1 VTAVETTY
9 ARTRVDAFAA
19 STLVGLCLIWGLSQ
33 VAVKVANLGLQP
45 VFQGGVR
52 SLLGTV
58 LVILWCRFR
67 GISLTTRDGTLTAGI
82 VAGLLFGLEFI
93 LLYVALDYT
102 SVSRGI
108 VFLYVAPIVVAI
120 GAHFLIPGERLTPI
134 RIAGFVAA
142 FAGIVLC
149 FSDRLSV
156 PSPEAW
162 IGDLLCLIGAFAWG
176 ATTLVIKTSTLNRT
190 RPEKVLAY
198 QLAVSAVMML
208 VLAPLFGPF
217 IREFDSLVAAA
228 FLYQVLVVVAA
239 SYLAWFWLL
248 AHYPASQL
256 SAFTFLSPLFAV
268 IFGALLLSEPV
279 SHWLVLALGL
289 VGFGIFLVNRPSR
302 R

>member
-1 VTAVETTY
+1 MTAAETTY
-9 ARTRVDAFAA
+9 ARTRIDAFAA
-19 STLVGLCLIWGLSQ
+19 STLVGLCVIWGLSQ
-33 VAVKVANLGLQP
+33 VAVKVTNLGLQP
-45 VFQGGVR
+45 VFQAGLR
-52 SLLGTV
+52 SLLGTI

-67 GISLTTRDGTLTAGI
+67 GISLTARDGTLTAGI
-82 VAGLLFGLEFI
+82 VAGFLFGLEFI

-108 VFLYVAPIVVAI
+108 VFLYIAPFVVAI

-134 RIAGFVAA
+134 RVAGFVAA
-142 FAGIVLC
+142 FAGIVLA

-156 PSPEAW
+156 PSPDAW

-176 ATTLVIKTSTLNRT
+176 ATTLVIKTSTLNQA

-217 IREFDSLVAAA
+217 IREFDGLVAAA
-228 FLYQVLVVVAA
+228 FLYQVVVVVAA

-279 SHWLVLALGL
+279 TPWLVLALIL
-289 VGFGIFLVNRPSR
+289 VGFGIFLVNRPSHR
-302 R
+302 